1 MSTDVF
7 FQYFKN
13 NCLMSQRAYRLKI
26 IMRIC
31 LLNEAISIFYSLR
44 SKFDNINVYTVESC

>member
-1 MSTDVF
+1 MSSDVF

-13 NCLMSQRAYRLKI
+13 NYRMSQRAYRLKI